1 VIEALAVA
9 VDSLAVEVV
18 TLDGARS
25 EARIFLHAAS
35 DRHLGPETLGERIDG
50 RASQFLPCEVDGH
63 LELVNLDHVAYLG
76 CPADL
81 PELASLDELAS
92 FRAGATLDLA
102 SGERLAGELRY
113 RLPPSSSR
121 ISDLL
126 NSAERFLLL
135 ATDGRSLYVN
145 RNAVVRVRLEDSPC
159 Q

>member
-18 TLDGARS
+18 TLDGVRS

-35 DRHLGPETLGERIDG
+35 ERHLGPETLAERIDG
-50 RASQFLPCEVDGH
+50 RASQFLPCEVGGS
-63 LELVNLDHVAYLG
+63 LELVTLVHVAYIG
-76 CPADL
+76 CPPDL

-92 FRAGATLDLA
+92 FRAGATPELA

-113 RLPPSSSR
+113 RLPPTSSR

-126 NSAERFLLL
+126 NSAARFLLL
-135 ATDGRSLYVN
+135 TTDGRKCYGN
-145 RNAVVRVRLEDSPC
+145 RRAIVRVRKEDSRC
-159 Q
+159 R